1 MISVK
6 VEFWLWM
13 GEELDKD
20 FHSPS
25 DMRSTMDMNAQ
36 GGTTIMGLFAH
47 LADRNGP
54 IGEKIYNRGK
64 RDFYP
69 NLVVTL
75 NDRVISPN
83 EIHKRILED
92 GDKVTVLPM
101 YMGGRLI

>member
-13 GEELDKD
+13 GEGLGKD

-25 DMRSTMDMNAQ
+25 DMRSTLDMSAQ
-36 GGTTIMGLFAH
+36 DGTTIMGLFAH
-47 LADRNGP
+47 LADRYRP
-54 IGEKIYNRGK
+54 IGEKIYNREK

-69 NLVVTL
+69 NLVVSI
-75 NDRVISPN
+75 NERVVSPN
-83 EIHKRILED
+83 EIDKRILED

-101 YMGGRLI
+101 YMGGRSI